1 MALFVSIF
9 IFSILFLFC
18 SLEWMNCLSRFKF
31 TLSLCC
37 GSHPVNFLFHVFNFS
52 SLKFLFGSI
61 FCFLFIFWIQFS
73 SVAQSCPTLCDPMDY
88 SMPGPPC
95 PSPTPRV
102 HTNPC
107 PLSWRCHPTISSSVV
122 PFSSCPQSFP
132 ASGSFQMSLLLRE
145 KRCRNKIGTA
155 LYTIFSQMKKQK
167 SFILCSDEESILRRG
182 FFIVHWM
189 KKT

>member
-1 MALFVSIF
+1 MKYFGLYKLCLGQILGLNVS
-9 IFSILFLFC
+9 
-18 SLEWMNCLSRFKF
+18 
-31 TLSLCC
+31 
-37 GSHPVNFLFHVFNFS
+37 
-52 SLKFLFGSI
+52 
-61 FCFLFIFWIQFS
+61 QFS
-73 SVAQSCPTLCDPMDY
+73 SVQFSHSVVSDSLRPHEPQHAR
-88 SMPGPPC
+88 PPC

-167 SFILCSDEESILRRG
+167 SFILCSDEKSILRRG
-182 FFIVHWM
+182 FFIVH
-189 KKT
+189 